1 MPDDD
6 FELLP
11 LSKLAKE
18 KLVKEKAVKVKGAA
32 RQRLPGGGGIRRIK
46 EIEDPAVAKKLSR
59 FSSAPA
65 AEIEEDKPN
74 HLSSSA
80 TARKSEKETTVLPT
94 KPSRFSS
101 SRKSSRRP
109 HIRMKIK
116 ETDASSDSQEKTS
129 EEERNSTPRL
139 REKTLSGSFRR
150 TSSPSGRMK
159 KPVAGLSVSSG
170 EEVGEPHR
178 PVSRSRSRGRV
189 REQQAQSTEASQIS
203 SDPET
208 VSSEDRSGETEE
220 KEEGGVSRGR
230 VRKPPS
236 LASVVRHR

>member
-18 KLVKEKAVKVKGAA
+18 KLVKEKAVKVKGAV
-32 RQRLPGGGGIRRIK
+32 RQRIPGGGRRIK

-65 AEIEEDKPN
+65 TEEDKPN
-74 HLSSSA
+74 HLSSA
-80 TARKSEKETTVLPT
+80 TARKSEKEDTVLPT

-116 ETDASSDSQEKTS
+116 EKDASSDSQEKTS

-159 KPVAGLSVSSG
+159 KPVAGLSVGG
-170 EEVGEPHR
+170 EEAGEPHR
-178 PVSRSRSRGRV
+178 PVSRSRGRGRV
-189 REQQAQSTEASQIS
+189 RERDQSTEASQIS

-208 VSSEDRSGETEE
+208 VSSEDKSSETEE
-220 KEEGGVSRGR
+220 KEEVGVSRGR

>member
-1 MPDDD
+1 MR
-6 FELLP
+6 
-11 LSKLAKE
+11 KLAKE
-18 KLVKEKAVKVKGAA
+18 DLAKEKAAKVKGGS
-32 RQRLPGGGGIRRIK
+32 RQRIPGVRRIK

-59 FSSAPA
+59 FSTK
-65 AEIEEDKPN
+65 IENEDKPN

-80 TARKSEKETTVLPT
+80 TARESIEEKEDTVVAT
-94 KPSRFSS
+94 KHSRFSS
-101 SRKSSRRP
+101 SRKSSIRP

-116 ETDASSDSQEKTS
+116 EKDESPDS
-129 EEERNSTPRL
+129 EENTEDEKNSPPSL
-139 REKTLSGSFRR
+139 REKSSSTSFRR
-150 TSSPSGRMK
+150 ISSPSGRMK
-159 KPVAGLSVSSG
+159 KPAAGLSVSSG